1 MKIYKIVYKSE
12 YKFTEE
18 ELKELLEDTNGSPLA
33 NVIQECIDQDSS
45 EHSDKDNWTVE
56 LEPLRDV
63 QKKILN
69 KYNN

>member
-1 MKIYKIVYKSE
+1 MNKMNKIYKIVYKME
-12 YKFTEE
+12 YTFTEE
-18 ELKELLEDTNGSPLA
+18 EVKVLDGID

-45 EHSDKDNWTVE
+45 EHSDKSNWIVE
-56 LEPLRDV
+56 EDDVRDV

>member
-1 MKIYKIVYKSE
+1 MNKMYKIIYKME
-12 YKFTEE
+12 YTFTEKE
-18 ELKELLEDTNGSPLA
+18 VKELDGID

-45 EHSDKDNWTVE
+45 EHSDKSNWIVE
-56 LEPLRDV
+56 EDDVRDV

>member
-1 MKIYKIVYKSE
+1 MNKIYKIVYKME
-12 YKFTEE
+12 YTFTEE
-18 ELKELLEDTNGSPLA
+18 EVKVLDGID

-45 EHSDKDNWTVE
+45 EHSDKSNWIVE
-56 LEPLRDV
+56 EDDVRDV

>member
-18 ELKELLEDTNGSPLA
+18 ELKDLLEDTNGSPLD

-45 EHSDKDNWTVE
+45 EHSDKSNWIVE
-56 LEPLRDV
+56 EEDVRDV

>member
-1 MKIYKIVYKSE
+1 MNKIYKIVYKME
-12 YKFTEE
+12 YTFTEKE
-18 ELKELLEDTNGSPLA
+18 VKELDGID

-45 EHSDKDNWTVE
+45 EHSDKDNLTVE
-56 LEPLRDV
+56 LEPLKDV